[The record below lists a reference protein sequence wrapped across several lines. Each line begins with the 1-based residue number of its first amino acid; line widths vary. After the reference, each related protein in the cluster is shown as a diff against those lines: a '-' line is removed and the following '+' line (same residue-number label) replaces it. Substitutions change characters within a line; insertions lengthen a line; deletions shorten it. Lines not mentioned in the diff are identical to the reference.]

1 MALQVDVVTDYAASH
16 MPPRAPLKM
25 LPQTFSSVR
34 STGPMRRTRRISDLI
49 WRLSAFIPTIVL
61 SVVLCISIKRYF
73 DLGGV
78 TALESFA
85 LSLVA
90 LTFVWLV
97 FSVNTAC
104 LGLIRVALVRSR
116 VEPKISSQTPMDV
129 ALLVPIYN
137 EATWDVFGNA
147 SAMLK
152 SLTSQTDCIRYS
164 LFVLSDTTDVRIAA
178 QEELAF
184 AALKAET
191 ISGISVHYRRR
202 LQNTDKKIG
211 NLYDWIENWGAAHEA
226 MVVLDADSLMSGSAI
241 HQLVYALT
249 NDPEAGLIQ
258 SRPTLIG
265 AETLFGR
272 VQQFSNAVYGW
283 LLAEGLDSWA
293 QHEGNYWG
301 HNAIIRTRAFAESAR
316 LPYLKGRRGTK
327 RLILSHDFVE
337 AGMLRRAGWGVRFL
351 PRVSGSYEETPQ
363 TLIDYILRDRR
374 WCLGNMQHLRLL
386 ATRGFH
392 VISRIHLLQGALS
405 FLMSPTWLAVVILWS
420 FVGTSSEAPSSYFST
435 TNPLQP
441 MWPEQQLGV
450 AWFYLLIVY
459 GMLLFPKVVGAVL
472 FGFRRRTRVAY
483 GSNMMFV
490 GSTLFELF
498 ISILYA
504 PIMMVQH
511 TIATAHALFDKTG
524 NWTPQNRAGKGYG
537 WGETLRFH
545 WLETALGLLL
555 LGGILFANVSALI
568 LPIALSLAA
577 AVPLSKLSAVRIDN
591 ADARVLRLD
600 TPHTLREPQIIS
612 SARNERAWIKSLL
625 SETLPEAIA
634 AE

>member
-1 MALQVDVVTDYAASH
+1 MTQYAASH
-16 MPPRAPLKM
+16 MPPRKPLAM
-25 LPQTFSSVR
+25 SPQTFSSVGNKRPLRR
-34 STGPMRRTRRISDLI
+34 SPRWSDLI

-61 SVVLCISIKRYF
+61 SIYLCVSIKMYF
-73 DLGGV
+73 DYGGV
-78 TALESFA
+78 TVFESFA
-85 LSLVA
+85 LTLVA

-104 LGLIRVALVRSR
+104 LGLLRVMLIKSR
-116 VEPKISSQTPMDV
+116 PTPDIAPHAPMDV

-152 SLTSQTDCIRYS
+152 ALTITADANRYC
-164 LFVLSDTTDVRIAA
+164 LFILSDTRDPKIAA
-178 QEELAF
+178 QEERAF
-184 AALKAET
+184 AALQAEHFP
-191 ISGISVHYRRR
+191 GASVHYRRR
-202 LQNTDKKIG
+202 LENTDKKIG
-211 NLYDWIENWGAAHEA
+211 NIYDWIENWGAAYEA
-226 MVVLDADSLMSGSAI
+226 MVVLDADSLMSGRAI
-241 HQLVYALT
+241 RQLVEALAA
-249 NDPEAGLIQ
+249 DPDAGLIQ

-265 AETLFGR
+265 AQTLFGR

-293 QHEGNYWG
+293 QQEGNYWG

-316 LPYLKGRRGTK
+316 LPYLKGWRGSK

-351 PRVSGSYEETPQ
+351 PRVTGSYEETPQ
-363 TLIDYILRDRR
+363 TLIDYVVRDRR
-374 WCLGNMQHLRLL
+374 WCHGNMQHLRLL

-420 FVGTSSEAPSSYFST
+420 FVGTSAETPNSYFST

-441 MWPEQQLGV
+441 MWPEQPQNV

-472 FGFRRRTRVAY
+472 FGMKRRTRDAY
-483 GSNMMFV
+483 GSNAMFA
-490 GSTLFELF
+490 GSTLFELVV
-498 ISILYA
+498 SILYA

-511 TIATAHALFDKTG
+511 TIATIHALFDRPG
-524 NWTPQNRAGKGYG
+524 SWTPQNRGGDGYS
-537 WGETLRFH
+537 WGQTFRFH
-545 WLETALGLLL
+545 WAETCLGMIL
-555 LGGILFANVSALI
+555 LGGIVFANVSALI

-591 ADARVLRLD
+591 VGPRVLRLD
-600 TPHTLREPQIIS
+600 TPHTLREPQIVS
-612 SARNERAWIKSLL
+612 SARYERASMKSLL
-625 SETLPEAIA
+625 QDKPPEVIA